1 MNNQINKYDYLL
13 KINYCSTRVFLMNFP
28 CLLMCTLLYFSFIR
42 LHVCAYAI
50 HSMIHCGSAFEPGA
64 SGLPHY
70 CTPPVCVPDV
80 LGALAVWQLSTNK
93 KISEVPNP
101 TNAYSVFT
109 NSQLVCQIGS
119 QNQFNK
125 PMPAARRGV
134 YLYKTK
140 KYITCMHL

>member
-1 MNNQINKYDYLL
+1 MCFVVLLVCLYVCVCECLFHINMRMFTSNQYSY
-13 KINYCSTRVFLMNFP
+13 
-28 CLLMCTLLYFSFIR
+28 IR
-42 LHVCAYAI
+42 GQLRECRSI
-50 HSMIHCGSAFEPGA
+50 RPGG